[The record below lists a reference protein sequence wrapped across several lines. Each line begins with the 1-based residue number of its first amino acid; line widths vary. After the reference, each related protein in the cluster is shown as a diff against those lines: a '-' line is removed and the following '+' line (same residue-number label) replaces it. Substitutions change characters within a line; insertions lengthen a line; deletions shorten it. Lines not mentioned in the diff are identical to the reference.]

1 MNDKDG
7 LKACPFCGSK
17 DTRIVCHEKAGT
29 TLGHKN
35 EDIYS
40 IGCFDCGGSVPSRY
54 EIYGRALLI
63 DTWNTRPN
71 PKPDWIS
78 VEKFYD
84 KLEASQVELTSE
96 QAEILYSNLFD
107 MYDS

>member
-1 MNDKDG
+1 MSDKG
-7 LKACPFCGSK
+7 LKACPRNDFNTK
-17 DTRIVCHEKAGT
+17 TK
-29 TLGHKN
+29 
-35 EDIYS
+35 EDAYGNDIWGGKGVNPDYVIFLEEHYS
-40 IGCFDCGGSVPSRY
+40 
-54 EIYGRALLI
+54 
-63 DTWNTRPN
+63 PN

>member
-1 MNDKDG
+1 MNDKG
-7 LKACPFCGSK
+7 LNEVNVTLVFDANELGEHWMNK
-17 DTRIVCHEKAGT
+17 DNLEM
-29 TLGHKN
+29 LL
-35 EDIYS
+35 YS
-40 IGCFDCGGSVPSRY
+40 D
-54 EIYGRALLI
+54 A
-63 DTWNTRPN
+63 NTRRDLLEVTAYSNERPE

>member
-1 MNDKDG
+1 MSDKDG
-7 LKACPFCGSK
+7 LKECPCGEIPK
-17 DTRIVCHEKAGT
+17 ELIIATVGEKYTRCFGDCCGDWETEFRNDYSEGVESYEKAV
-29 TLGHKN
+29 N
-35 EDIYS
+35 
-40 IGCFDCGGSVPSRY
+40 
-54 EIYGRALLI
+54 A
-63 DTWNTRPN
+63 WNNIERPE

>member
-1 MNDKDG
+1 MSDKE
-7 LKACPFCGSK
+7 LKPELAPCPFCGADAEIGKGGHTVQCSK
-17 DTRIVCHEKAGT
+17 ICAT
-29 TLGHKN
+29 TGWCEETK
-35 EDIYS
+35 EA
-40 IGCFDCGGSVPSRY
+40 IGV
-54 EIYGRALLI
+54 
-63 DTWNTRPN
+63 WNTRPS
-71 PKPDWIS
+71 PKADWIS